1 MRFDKWA
8 TTAQEA
14 LQSSVTI
21 AADAEAGQ
29 VKPIHLLKA
38 LLESGEQNLSAIIER
53 VGADP
58 AQVEAQVDQVISHAP
73 RVTGDM
79 SQMGVS
85 TELARVGDAAE
96 KLASKLGDSYVTTE
110 HLLCALADEKGEA
123 GSALK
128 GAGVTSKRVQEAYDD
143 LRGSERVTSQ
153 DAKTQFKALEQYGRN
168 VTDLARQGK
177 LDPVIG
183 RVEEIRRTIQV
194 LSRRTK
200 NNPVLIG

>member
-14 LQSSVTI
+14 LQTAVTI
-21 AADAEAGQ
+21 AADAQAGQ
-29 VKPIHLLKA
+29 VQPIHLLKA

-58 AQVEAQVDQVISHAP
+58 ARIAAQVEDALSRAP
-73 RVTGDM
+73 RTTGDM

-85 TELARVGDAAE
+85 SELTRVGDAAE

-123 GSALK
+123 GSALR
-128 GAGVTSKRVQEAYDD
+128 AEGVTGKRVQEAYAD
-143 LRGSERVTSQ
+143 LRGDERVTSQ
-153 DAKTQFKALEQYGRN
+153 ESSL
-168 VTDLARQGK
+168 
-177 LDPVIG
+177 
-183 RVEEIRRTIQV
+183 
-194 LSRRTK
+194 LSSSI
-200 NNPVLIG
+200 L